1 MKILAVGLA
10 VVASVLS
17 FIQPALAFPLTVQ
30 HKQGSTIVEQA
41 PQRVAVFDLATLDT
55 MNALGVSAAGVPD
68 TFMPQYLSH
77 YSGDEFTKIGDLFK
91 PDYDALKKLQPD
103 LIIVAGRSSSAYA
116 ELSKLAPTLD
126 LSIDAGHFVQG
137 IQHNLALLGTL
148 FNQQEKAQQLSV
160 EFNNKLQ
167 SLHAQAAKQGPA
179 LVLFTINGHVMLHAP
194 GERFGMLYELTGLK
208 SVVPAV
214 EAAEPKPRAKPG
226 SEEAKQQQA
235 ERQQRLDAALAE
247 NPSWLFVLDRGAATG
262 GEGKAVETLS
272 AMDSITATTA
282 WQQEQV
288 YYLNPKEWYLALGG
302 YQSVFK
308 TLNDLSSRFAQ

>member
-30 HKQGSTIVEQA
+30 HKQGSTVVEQE

-77 YSGDEFTKIGDLFK
+77 YSGDEFTKVGDLFK
-91 PDYDALKKLQPD
+91 PDYQALKSLKPD
-103 LIIVAGRSSSAYA
+103 LIIVAGRSSRAYE

-137 IQHNLALLGTL
+137 MQHNLALLGTL

-160 EFNNKLQ
+160 QLNNKIQ
-167 SLHAQAAKQGPA
+167 ALHSEAGKQGTA

-214 EAAEPKPRAKPG
+214 EASEPKPRAKPG
-226 SEEAKQQQA
+226 SEEAKKQQA
-235 ERQQRLDAALAE
+235 ERKQRLESALAD

-262 GEGKAVETLS
+262 GEGQAVQTLS
-272 AMDSITATTA
+272 AMDNITATTA

-308 TLNDLSSRFAQ
+308 TLDEMSARFAE